1 MKINKIFYILSLI
14 LTLQY
19 SASQF
24 LCAQEQTSSKV
35 FTPEPY
41 TDIEVPL
48 WLSDAGRMVI
58 ISVGIF
64 PFTSFFT
71 QEALDTTRWIQNNY
85 NPIYTPWP
93 FKNQYPYVMT
103 QAENEQVLYISIGS
117 AIGCAVTDYAINLI
131 IRAIQQKPLF

>member
-1 MKINKIFYILSLI
+1 MKLHRLFYILSLI
-14 LTLQY
+14 LALQF
-19 SASQF
+19 S
-24 LCAQEQTSSKV
+24 LAQSLYAQDQTSPKV

-71 QEALDTTRWIQNNY
+71 HIGINNR
-85 NPIYTPWP
+85 T
-93 FKNQYPYVMT
+93 K
-103 QAENEQVLYISIGS
+103 
-117 AIGCAVTDYAINLI
+117 
-131 IRAIQQKPLF
+131 